1 MPNIEENDL
10 LLKLNQAYKS
20 LSKGQ
25 KQLANYIMENYD
37 RVAYNKSSIM
47 GRIVGLS

>member
-25 KQLANYIMENYD
+25 KQLANYIMETMIA
-37 RVAYNKSSIM
+37 RHLLRLPKWGASSA
-47 GRIVGLS
+47 

>member
-37 RVAYNKSSIM
+37 RADLLRLPKW
-47 GRIVGLS
+47 GALSA